1 MDIKSIV
8 SYRLPDYEGKR
19 LKDPHVVRVG
29 AGASIA
35 ACNKDKN
42 GRAVPLLKNI
52 HEVLGLTDELKKYNF
67 SEEQM
72 ADFEKL
78 FSDIYEKNNIKHCKK
93 S

>member
-19 LKDPHVVRVG
+19 LKDPHVVIVG

-52 HEVLGLTDELKKYNF
+52 H
-67 SEEQM
+67 
-72 ADFEKL
+72 
-78 FSDIYEKNNIKHCKK
+78 
-93 S
+93 